1 MRVAVLALIMSL
13 ALAAPAAADRF
24 ILRYDGAGLGFIP
37 LGNVVVDADVEQDS
51 YLITVSLNSG
61 GLLSLFERTN
71 IEASAEGTISGNSV
85 RWRQY
90 NLDHRYSHKHRTI
103 AMTAGDDGAIAA
115 QINPNYRLWGDPPAS
130 EAQRRGAHDPL
141 STMVAMSVDAA
152 ATRRCYG
159 DYPTFDGRFYYLM
172 QLSGG
177 RITRFGGGG
186 YSGDVLRCYVS
197 YIPVAGFE
205 RQDAGRRRFPR
216 GEVWFALAPGA
227 RFAPPVHIST
237 PLSAG
242 AAVLRLNNWRRIS
255 VTAYEPDQ
263 LQAPTP

>member
-1 MRVAVLALIMSL
+1 MRSAVLAILLSL
-13 ALAAPAAADRF
+13 VLAAPAAADRF

-51 YLITVSLNSG
+51 YFVTVSLRSG

-71 IEASAEGTISGNSV
+71 IEASAEGTITGNVV

-90 NLDHRYSHKHRTI
+90 NLDHHYSRKHRTI
-103 AMTAGDDGAIAA
+103 AMTAGDDGAVTA
-115 QINPNYRLWGDPPAS
+115 QITPNYRIWGDPPAS
-130 EAQRRGAHDPL
+130 DAQRRGAQDPL
-141 STMVAMSVDAA
+141 STMVAMSIDAA

-177 RITRFGGGG
+177 RVTRFAGGG
-186 YSGDVLRCYVS
+186 YYGEVLRCNVT
-197 YIPVAGFE
+197 YIPLAGYE
-205 RQDAGRRRFPR
+205 RRDAGRRRIPH

-237 PLSAG
+237 PFSAG
-242 AAVLRLNNWRRIS
+242 SAVIRLNNWRRIA
-255 VTAYEPDQ
+255 VTVYEPDQ
-263 LQAPTP
+263 IQAPAP